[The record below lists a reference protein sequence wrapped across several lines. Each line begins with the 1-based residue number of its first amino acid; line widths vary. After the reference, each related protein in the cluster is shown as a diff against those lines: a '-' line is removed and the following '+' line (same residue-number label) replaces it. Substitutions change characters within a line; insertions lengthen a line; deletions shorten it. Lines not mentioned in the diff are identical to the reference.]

1 MDVKKLKQGAV
12 LAVQYVD
19 DRWYNV
25 RLERRLRDS
34 RIETDIWRI
43 RYIVDDAHSRI
54 AFHADGFVPHPRA
67 PGVRTFA
74 QSPLWYQWSDAIVE
88 AVEAAVE
95 AVEAVETVETV
106 EAVEASSS
114 AASASDTAG
123 GRAALGASAE
133 ADADAD
139 ADAYEAAVGMMMLD
153 ASRDTETA
161 QTAQTAQTALRVL
174 RDLVPRRRPRAG
186 ECGHLTKRRCGSVVV
201 LSVHE

>member
-123 GRAALGASAE
+123 GRAALGASS
-133 ADADAD
+133 DAD

-161 QTAQTAQTALRVL
+161 QTAEIARV
-174 RDLVPRRRPRAG
+174 VPRRRPRAG
-186 ECGHLTKRRCGSVVV
+186 ESGHLTKRLR
-201 LSVHE
+201 